1 MTRQVMDLS
10 THFSNHILLF
20 IYLFFLFSLRY
31 VWLEWLWGG
40 CNTKLE
46 KIKEKMLGRGL
57 WLGGRRERKL
67 VRPECFLSIPIK
79 TQSSWIGEIIG
90 VQTRSKAPVLL
101 DKITPAT
108 AATFFF
114 TFWLFF
120 FLLGV
125 RMFIFSSILVGFYFY
140 FYLFFVFCFKE
151 NGFGLISCS
160 FFLKF

>member
-120 FLLGV
+120 FGWSYVYFLINFGRFLFLFL
-125 RMFIFSSILVGFYFY
+125 FIFCF
-140 FYLFFVFCFKE
+140 LF
-151 NGFGLISCS
+151 
-160 FFLKF
+160 